1 MQTQGHFTLCNR
13 DEFDSWLAS
22 VKISRAVALIQN
34 HHTWSPSYAHFT
46 GSNQFALLRAMEDF
60 HVRERGFDMIA
71 QNLTTFPDGTVAV
84 CRPLDRIPAGIKGAN
99 QKGICIEH
107 LGNFDTGG
115 DTMTAAQRETIAGV
129 NASLCRYFGLNPS
142 TDAIVYHH
150 WYDLNSGTRT
160 NGSGNTK
167 SCPGTNFFGGNSVA
181 AAETGFVPLVR
192 QALIDRAG
200 GSVAVP
206 STIPTAVVAVESLN
220 VRNGAGLNYAVVKLL
235 QHGTA
240 VPLYE
245 QRDGW
250 CRIAAERQEW
260 VCERYLQR

>member
-1 MQTQGHFTLCNR
+1 MQTQGRFVLCNS
-13 DEFDSWLAS
+13 DEFEHWLDSLK
-22 VKISRAVALIQN
+22 VSRTVTLIQN
-34 HHTWSPSYAHFT
+34 HHTWSPSYAHFS
-46 GSNQFALLRAMEDF
+46 GSNQFGLLRAMEDF

-115 DTMTAAQRETIAGV
+115 DTMTTAQHDTIIRV
-129 NASLCRYFGLNPS
+129 NAALCRHFGLTPS

-150 WYDLNSGTRT
+150 WYDLDSGTRT
-160 NGSGNTK
+160 NGTGNTK
-167 SCPGTNFFGGNSVA
+167 TCPGTNFFGGNAVA

-192 QALIDRAG
+192 QALSNSAG
-200 GSVAVP
+200 GPVAAP
-206 STIPTAVVAVESLN
+206 ATLPAAVVAVESLN

-235 QHGTA
+235 QHGAA
-240 VPLYE
+240 VSVYE
-245 QRDGW
+245 QKGGW